1 MSLESLHQYQEMLK
15 VKFSDI
21 YNAEDSK
28 ECEEALEDMIHF
40 CKRYKKFCKQFRDT
54 DGSFE

>member
-1 MSLESLHQYQEMLK
+1 MLK
-15 VKFSDI
+15 VKFNDI